1 MVLASLLL
9 IIQLCL
15 GLSALAACLSLR
27 VRAGVFF
34 DQTRLVVVVL
44 AALATIATDVLTLTQ
59 VISATFLASTSVVVV
74 ISFFL
79 LEFFCF
85 FVGLLGDLLFNLRFL
100 LDLFVL
106 LLALLPAR
114 VLVIKHVLD
123 KEFDPGRT
131 LCI

>member
-1 MVLASLLL
+1 M
-9 IIQLCL
+9 
-15 GLSALAACLSLR
+15 AACLSLR

-44 AALATIATDVLTLTQ
+44 AALATTDVLTLTQ

-79 LEFFCF
+79 LEFLCF
-85 FVGLLGDLLFNLRFL
+85 FVGLLGDLLFNLRLL
-100 LDLFVL
+100 LDLFIL